1 MSENTMLDLDNL
13 LDETLDN
20 VEDLPDYVEPSSGI
34 YALSIPECKLE
45 TFTKKG
51 KDGQPDEPNQVR
63 IRLTYRIDGIE
74 EIETGGYPVQEGSLF
89 SDTFMFNDMGKAVF
103 KKMAKGILNADD
115 VDGVPFRELFE
126 ALKGTEPFRAVIT
139 TKKNGQYTNT
149 NVRPVHEEA

>member
-1 MSENTMLDLDNL
+1 MSDTMLDLDNL

-20 VEDLPDYVEPSSGI
+20 VEDLPDYVEPASGV
-34 YALSIPECKLE
+34 YALSCPECKLE

-63 IRLTYRIDGIE
+63 IRLTYKIEGIE
-74 EIETGGYPVQEGSLF
+74 ELEQGSYPVAKGSLF

-103 KKMAKGILNADD
+103 KKMAKNILNEDN
-115 VDGVPFRELFE
+115 VDGVPFRELFD
-126 ALKGTEPFRAVIT
+126 ALTSSEPFRAVVT

-149 NVRPVHEEA
+149 NVRPVHEEG